1 MKVWMTHYDDRKEK
15 SQSHEITIGMRL
27 DNTDSDNIDMNIFLG
42 VERCIQFADFPIGYG
57 ETKEEAIQDFKD
69 KIKYMA
75 ESFAK
80 IYDKINNDDIEI
92 RELN

>member
-42 VERCIQFADFPIGYG
+42 VEQCIQFADFPIGYG

-69 KIKYMA
+69 KIKYMS